1 MHPRPP
7 NGLDRLSVESCA
19 NFPSMNFLSRL
30 FTRDQRSQTEQLI
43 DAVESRYALSV
54 RADSIDTESRTAV
67 AVAATE
73 GRVPVFDFER
83 FEVVEEILVAEG
95 GSFPERMPLLDS
107 HNRGSVFNVLGSAT
121 NPVRKGSEW
130 ELRMEFDDDEDSIR
144 AFKKVQKRHIQ
155 DVSIGYNVTRAEFIE
170 PGQTKTVAGRSFTA
184 GERTLKVA
192 YEWVGKELSPTP
204 IGADRQAKIR
214 SLVALHGRQMKQP
227 STCGNLAAELKD
239 TIDELGGQRS
249 EFIADMANASGI
261 SESQVESILDG
272 NADGLTRSQLDGFS
286 YALDA
291 DVGQLIE
298 AASEDGFKY
307 E

>member
-1 MHPRPP
+1 M
-7 NGLDRLSVESCA
+7 S
-19 NFPSMNFLSRL
+19 FFQRL
-30 FTRDQRSQTEQLI
+30 FTRDTRSQADQLI
-43 DAVESRYALSV
+43 DAVESRYAMSV
-54 RADSIDTESRTAV
+54 RADSIDAESRTAV

-83 FEVVEEILVAEG
+83 FDIVEEILVAEG

-130 ELRMEFDDDEDSIR
+130 ELRMEFDDDEDSVR

-192 YEWVGKELSPTP
+192 YEWTGKELSPTP

-214 SLVALHGRQMKQP
+214 SLVALHGREMRQP
-227 STCGNLAAELKD
+227 TSCGCLSAELND
-239 TIDELGGQRS
+239 QIDEIGKRS
-249 EFIADMANASGI
+249 EVISDMASASGL
-261 SESQVESILDG
+261 SESSVEAILDG
-272 NADGLTRSQLDGFS
+272 DATELTRGALEGFS
-286 YALDA
+286 YALES
-291 DVGQLIE
+291 DVGDLV
-298 AASEDGFKY
+298 AAANQDGCKY
-307 E
+307 

>member
-1 MHPRPP
+1 M
-7 NGLDRLSVESCA
+7 S
-19 NFPSMNFLSRL
+19 FFQRL
-30 FTRDQRSQTEQLI
+30 FTRDTRSQADQLI
-43 DAVESRYALSV
+43 DAVESRYAMSV
-54 RADSIDTESRTAV
+54 RADSIDAESRTAV

-130 ELRMEFDDDEDSIR
+130 ELRMEFDDDEDSVR

-214 SLVALHGRQMKQP
+214 SLVALHGREMKQP
-227 STCGNLAAELKD
+227 TSCGCLSAELND
-239 TIDELGGQRS
+239 QIDEIGKRS
-249 EFIADMANASGI
+249 EVISDMASASGL
-261 SESQVESILDG
+261 SESSVEAILDG
-272 NADGLTRSQLDGFS
+272 DASELTRDALEGFS
-286 YALDA
+286 YALESN
-291 DVGQLIE
+291 VGDLV
-298 AASEDGFKY
+298 AAANQDGCKY
-307 E
+307 

>member
-1 MHPRPP
+1 M
-7 NGLDRLSVESCA
+7 S
-19 NFPSMNFLSRL
+19 FFQRL
-30 FTRDQRSQTEQLI
+30 FTRDTRSQADQLI
-43 DAVESRYALSV
+43 DAVESRYAMSV
-54 RADSIDTESRTAV
+54 RADSIDAESRTAV

-121 NPVRKGSEW
+121 NPIRKGSEW
-130 ELRMEFDDDEDSIR
+130 ELRMEFDDDEDSVR

-192 YEWVGKELSPTP
+192 YEWTGKELSPTP

-214 SLVALHGRQMKQP
+214 SLVALHGREMKQP
-227 STCGNLAAELKD
+227 TSCGCLSAELND
-239 TIDELGGQRS
+239 QIDEIGKRS
-249 EFIADMANASGI
+249 EVISDMASASGL
-261 SESQVESILDG
+261 SESSVEAILDG
-272 NADGLTRSQLDGFS
+272 DASELTRDALEGFS
-286 YALDA
+286 YALES
-291 DVGQLIE
+291 DVGDLV
-298 AASEDGFKY
+298 AAANQDGCKY
-307 E
+307 